1 MAAWTA
7 YLNRNGADD
16 RGFRMF
22 RPIAAALALA
32 LLSAAPAVAA
42 PSTDPTQMPA
52 GTYVLDKSHASV
64 LARVRH
70 QGFSNFTIR
79 FDGVDA
85 TYAWDPKSPQTA
97 EVRATIQAASFDS
110 GAPKEDPKL
119 ARQFLDVEKHPTITF
134 VSTSIQHGEGDKG
147 TILGDLTLRGVTRP
161 VTLDVIYNGYA
172 GGVTGQRAG
181 FSATT
186 RIKRSDFGSTYLLS
200 PPLAL
205 VGDEVELILELEF
218 TRKAP

>member
-1 MAAWTA
+1 M
-7 YLNRNGADD
+7 L
-16 RGFRMF
+16 
-22 RPIAAALALA
+22 RPIAAALAVL
-32 LLSAAPAVAA
+32 LLSAPLAVAA
-42 PSTDPTQMPA
+42 PSTDPAAMPA
-52 GTYVLDKSHASV
+52 GTYVLDKEHASV

-79 FDGVDA
+79 FDRVEA
-85 TYAWDPKSPQTA
+85 TYSWDPKAPQTA
-97 EVRATIQAASFDS
+97 EVRATIAAGSFNTGS
-110 GAPKEDPKL
+110 PKEDPKL
-119 ARQFLDVEKHPTITF
+119 ARQFLDAEQYPSITF
-134 VSTSIQHGEGDKG
+134 VSTSIQHGDGNRGK
-147 TILGDLTLRGVTRP
+147 ILGDLTIRGVTKP
-161 VTLDVIYNGYA
+161 VTLDVVYNGYA

-186 RIKRSDFGSTYLLS
+186 KIKRSDFGSTYLLS

>member
-1 MAAWTA
+1 M
-7 YLNRNGADD
+7 L
-16 RGFRMF
+16 
-22 RPIAAALALA
+22 RPLAAALAIA
-32 LLSAAPAVAA
+32 LLSAPLAVAA
-42 PSTDPTQMPA
+42 PSTNPADMPA
-52 GTYVLDKSHASV
+52 GTYVLDKQHASV

-79 FDGVDA
+79 FGAVDA

-97 EVRATIQAASFDS
+97 EVRATIQAASFDT
-110 GAPKEDPKL
+110 GDAKEDPKL

-134 VSTSIQHGEGDKG
+134 VSTSIQHGEGNKG
-147 TILGDLTLRGVTRP
+147 TILGDLTLRGVTKP
-161 VTLDVIYNGYA
+161 VTLDVTYNGYA

-181 FSATT
+181 FSAMTK
-186 RIKRSDFGSTYLLS
+186 IKRSDFGSTYLVR